1 MIRRAC
7 LLPLILACAGEPRVS
22 IDEPWA
28 DAQIPAGTPMRF
40 RGDVTGVSSAKARL
54 VWDFGNGANAEGPI
68 ATYTF
73 PAEGERGVRLRV
85 FRGTDSVPLV
95 EALRTVQ
102 VVAPAPPGNYALRFL
117 GTGRDDV
124 DRAKIR
130 LDDPADS
137 RPGPPA
143 DIGATDFTIEFW
155 LRADSG
161 ANQTRAVECGP
172 NVAWINGNIVL
183 DRDRYGQDRKFG
195 LSLAG
200 GLPVFGIS
208 GAGSGDLTVCGSTK
222 LDDGKWHHLAVTRE
236 RATGAI
242 ALFVDG
248 RRDGFAERGPAGDV
262 SYPDKGRPQNSCGG
276 PCDRSDPFLV
286 LGAEKHDVGPDY
298 PPFRG
303 DLDEL
308 RLSTTIRYRENFT
321 VPTAPFQPDEATAAL
336 YHFDEGAGTLALDS
350 ATRPGGPSHALLRR
364 GGTLNGPLWVSSP
377 IPFGQ
382 PQQ

>member
-1 MIRRAC
+1 MIKRAC
-7 LLPLILACAGEPRVS
+7 LVPLIFGCGGEPRAS
-22 IDEPWA
+22 IEEPWA
-28 DAQIPAGTPMRF
+28 DAQIATGTPVRF
-40 RGDVTGVSSAKARL
+40 RGEVTGIPSDRARL
-54 VWDFGNGANAEGPI
+54 VWDFGDGAGAEGAVPI
-68 ATYTF
+68 HTF
-73 PAEGERGVRLRV
+73 TAEGERAVRLRV
-85 FRGTDSVPLV
+85 FRGTDSTPLA
-95 EALRTVQ
+95 EAVRAVH
-102 VVAPAPPGNYALRFL
+102 VVASAPRGNYALRFL

-137 RPGPPA
+137 RPGPAA

-161 ANQTRAVECGP
+161 ANQQPAVECGP

-200 GLPVFGIS
+200 GRPVFGVS
-208 GAGSGDLTVCGSTK
+208 GAGSGDLTVCGSSR
-222 LDDGKWHHLAVTRE
+222 LDDGTWHHLAVTRE

-248 RRDGFAERGPAGDV
+248 RRDAGAARGPMGDI

-308 RLSTTIRYRENFT
+308 RLSTVIRYRDNFA
-321 VPTAPFQPDEATAAL
+321 VPTAQFQPDEATAAL

-364 GGTLNGPLWVSSP
+364 GGALNGPLWVSSP
-377 IPFGQ
+377 VPL
-382 PQQ
+382 PPAP